1 MYGDNELSLVF
12 SLFLWLIPV
21 APFPVSCSQHPILS
35 ALSFCIIHAVSSAL
49 NGELLLTSH
58 LFPQVT
64 LPSGTAD
71 SRPSLPRVLPAPCT
85 RYVPS
90 GSPSVTSQSPPRHPD
105 FLTVAQVL
113 MRSIAESLHPTY
125 PSSSCVSLHLDS
137 PGCPYLTSSP
147 SPPPAPRGH
156 NGPSEVRHLGSR
168 RSCSESPSGLPAPPG
183 GLRSGAPTL
192 RALWLDLGPLLG
204 PLPGT
209 PFRAHWPGRFLL
221 VLRDLVQA
229 SPPGLTCGLTSR
241 FLALTKWCYSI

>member
-1 MYGDNELSLVF
+1 MEMRVPRHASLQHPTLRPLPSKLSLPWLMYGDNELSVVF
-12 SLFLWLIPV
+12 SLFLCLTPV
-21 APFPVSCSQHPILS
+21 APFPVSCSQHSILS

-71 SRPSLPRVLPAPCT
+71 SRPSLPHVLPAPCT

-113 MRSIAESLHPTY
+113 MRSVAECLHPAY

-137 PGCPYLTSSP
+137 PGCPYLLLTFTP
-147 SPPPAPRGH
+147 TRPPWPQR
-156 NGPSEVRHLGSR
+156 
-168 RSCSESPSGLPAPPG
+168 
-183 GLRSGAPTL
+183 
-192 RALWLDLGPLLG
+192 
-204 PLPGT
+204 
-209 PFRAHWPGRFLL
+209 PF
-221 VLRDLVQA
+221 
-229 SPPGLTCGLTSR
+229 
-241 FLALTKWCYSI
+241 